1 MNIIALIP
9 ARGGSKRVPGK
20 NVRPLKGHPLL
31 FYTIAAAKESG
42 IFSGIY
48 VSSDDPRICY
58 MAELQGTTP
67 VPRPPEFAT
76 DTSPD
81 IEWIDH
87 FFRLYRCVDNDP
99 DTKCKITP
107 DAFAI
112 LRPTSPFRSAETIRR
127 AWAEFQEKQPCD
139 SIRAVEP
146 GPDICKMYFV
156 AQRLPDFTPDSL
168 SPLWNEVHYS
178 NGKRVPSHSVPSQ
191 RNRERVNA
199 YKQNA
204 SLEIS
209 WTENVTENYSISGQY
224 IKPFFTQGYEG
235 FDVNT
240 EDDWILA
247 EALIERGL
255 AQLPEVK

>member
-1 MNIIALIP
+1 MKIIALIP

-20 NVRPLKGHPLL
+20 NVRPLGGHPLL
-31 FYTIAAAKESG
+31 FYTIAAAQESG

-58 MAELQGTTP
+58 MAELRGATP
-67 VPRPPEFAT
+67 VPRPPEYAT

-87 FFRLYRCVDNDP
+87 FFRITGVDA
-99 DTKCKITP
+99 

-139 SIRAVEP
+139 SIRAVEKAKQSP
-146 GPDICKMYFV
+146 WKMW
-156 AQRLPDFTPDSL
+156 APSNELGALIPLSDSL
-168 SPLWNEVHYS
+168 ALAGYQRHFMRGEYMIP
-178 NGKRVPSHSVPSQ
+178 RHSSPSQ
-191 RNRERVNA
+191 FHPTVYA
-199 YKQNA
+199 QNA

-209 WTENVTENYSISGQY
+209 WTRNVTEKGSISGSV

-235 FDVNT
+235 FDMNT
-240 EDDWILA
+240 EEDFILA
-247 EALIERGL
+247 EALIERKL
-255 AQLPEVK
+255 AVLPEVNG

>member
-1 MNIIALIP
+1 MKIIALIP
-9 ARGGSKRVPGK
+9 ARSSSKRVPGK
-20 NVRPLKGHPLL
+20 NVRPLNGHPLL
-31 FYTIAAAKESG
+31 FYTIAAAKGSG
-42 IFSGIY
+42 IFSGVY

-67 VPRPPEFAT
+67 VPRPPEYAT

-112 LRPTSPFRSAETIRR
+112 LRPTSPFRSAATIRR

-139 SIRAVEP
+139 SIRAVEK
-146 GPDICKMYFV
+146 GPNAHKLWWPEKDAIKPV
-156 AQRLPDFTPDSL
+156 ATGFIESFGRWVPMHSAPSQL
-168 SPLWNEVHYS
+168 SPVC
-178 NGKRVPSHSVPSQ
+178 
-191 RNRERVNA
+191 

-209 WTENVTENYSISGQY
+209 WTRNVTERGSISGDV
-224 IKPFFTQGYEG
+224 IKPFFTEGHEG

-240 EDDWILA
+240 EEDWILA

-255 AQLPEVK
+255 AKPPEVK

>member
-1 MNIIALIP
+1 MKIIALIP

-20 NVRPLKGHPLL
+20 NVRPLGGHPLL
-31 FYTIAAAKESG
+31 FYTIAAAQESG

-58 MAELQGTTP
+58 MAELRGATP
-67 VPRPPEFAT
+67 VPRPPEYAT

-81 IEWIDH
+81 IERIDH
-87 FFRLYRCVDNDP
+87 FFRITGVDA
-99 DTKCKITP
+99 

-139 SIRAVEP
+139 SIRAVEK
-146 GPDICKMYFV
+146 GPNAHKLWWPEKDAIKPV
-156 AQRLPDFTPDSL
+156 ATGFIESFGRWVPMHSAPSQL
-168 SPLWNEVHYS
+168 SPVC
-178 NGKRVPSHSVPSQ
+178 
-191 RNRERVNA
+191 

-209 WTENVTENYSISGQY
+209 WTKNVTENYPISGDY
-224 IKPFFTQGYEG
+224 IKPFFTHGYEG
-235 FDVNT
+235 FDLNT
-240 EDDWILA
+240 EDDFILA

>member
-20 NVRPLKGHPLL
+20 NVRPLNGHPLL

-42 IFSGIY
+42 IFDMVF
-48 VSSDDPRICY
+48 VSSDDPRILFL
-58 MAELQGTTP
+58 AECKGAFP
-67 VPRPPEFAT
+67 VTRSAAFAT

-81 IEWIDH
+81 IEW
-87 FFRLYRCVDNDP
+87 VDEFLRRNDIYP
-99 DTKCKITP
+99 A

-139 SIRAVEP
+139 SIRAVEKAKQSP
-146 GPDICKMYFV
+146 WKMW
-156 AQRLPDFTPDSL
+156 TPSNELGALIPLSDSL
-168 SPLWNEVHYS
+168 ALAGYQRHFFRGEYMIP
-178 NGKRVPSHSVPSQ
+178 RHSSPSQ
-191 RNRERVNA
+191 FHPTVYA
-199 YKQNA
+199 QNA

-209 WTENVTENYSISGQY
+209 WTRNVTGKGSISGDI

-240 EDDWILA
+240 EEDWILA

>member
-1 MNIIALIP
+1 MKIIALIP

-20 NVRPLKGHPLL
+20 NVRPLGGHPLL
-31 FYTIAAAKESG
+31 FYTIAAAQESG

-58 MAELQGTTP
+58 MADARGATP

-87 FFRLYRCVDNDP
+87 FFMT
-99 DTKCKITP
+99 TKSAT

-139 SIRAVEP
+139 SIRGVQKARENP
-146 GPDICKMYFV
+146 HKMWTLY
-156 AQRLPDFTPDSL
+156 DNSL
-168 SPLWNEVHYS
+168 CPIILRDMTYKAF
-178 NGKRVPSHSVPSQ
+178 GVPSHSAPSQ
-191 RNRERVNA
+191 ITNH
-199 YKQNA
+199 YYIQNA

-209 WTENVTENYSISGQY
+209 WTRNVTERGSISGDV
-224 IKPFFTQGYEG
+224 IKPFFTDGYEG
-235 FDVNT
+235 FDLNT
-240 EDDWILA
+240 EDDFILA

-255 AQLPEVK
+255 ATLPEVK

>member
-1 MNIIALIP
+1 MKIIALIP

-48 VSSDDPRICY
+48 VSSDDPRICC
-58 MAELQGTTP
+58 MADARGATP

-87 FFRLYRCVDNDP
+87 FFMT
-99 DTKCKITP
+99 TKSAT

-139 SIRAVEP
+139 SIRGVQKARENP
-146 GPDICKMYFV
+146 HKMWTLY
-156 AQRLPDFTPDSL
+156 DNSL
-168 SPLWNEVHYS
+168 CPIILRDMTYKAF
-178 NGKRVPSHSVPSQ
+178 GVPSHSAPSQ
-191 RNRERVNA
+191 ITNH
-199 YKQNA
+199 YYIQNA

-209 WTENVTENYSISGQY
+209 WTRNVTERGSISGDV
-224 IKPFFTQGYEG
+224 IKPFFTDGYEG
-235 FDVNT
+235 FDLNT
-240 EDDWILA
+240 EDDFILA
-247 EALIERGL
+247 EALIEGGL
-255 AQLPEVK
+255 ATLPEVK

>member
-1 MNIIALIP
+1 MKIIALIP

-20 NVRPLKGHPLL
+20 NVRELNGHPLL
-31 FYTIAAAKESG
+31 FYTIAAAQESG

-58 MAELQGTTP
+58 MAELRGATP
-67 VPRPPEFAT
+67 APRPPEFAT

-87 FFRLYRCVDNDP
+87 FFMT
-99 DTKCKITP
+99 TKSAT

-139 SIRAVEP
+139 SIRGVQKARENP
-146 GPDICKMYFV
+146 HKMWTLY
-156 AQRLPDFTPDSL
+156 DNSL
-168 SPLWNEVHYS
+168 CPIILRDMTYKAF
-178 NGKRVPSHSVPSQ
+178 GVPSHSAPSQ
-191 RNRERVNA
+191 ITNH
-199 YKQNA
+199 YYIQNA

-209 WTENVTENYSISGQY
+209 WTRNVTERGSISGDV
-224 IKPFFTQGYEG
+224 IKPFFTDGYEG
-235 FDVNT
+235 FDLNT
-240 EDDWILA
+240 EDDFILA
-247 EALIERGL
+247 EALIEGGL
-255 AQLPEVK
+255 ATLPEVK

>member
-9 ARGGSKRVPGK
+9 ARAGSKRIAGK
-20 NVRPLKGHPLL
+20 NFRHLAGNPLWL
-31 FYTIAAAKESG
+31 YTLSAAKESG
-42 IFSGIY
+42 IFDGIY
-48 VSSDDPRICY
+48 VSSDNEDIVY
-58 MAELQGTTP
+58 MCRLFHGVEGVLRPAEN
-67 VPRPPEFAT
+67 AT
-76 DTSPD
+76 DISPD

-87 FFRLYRCVDNDP
+87 FFRITSVDA
-99 DTKCKITP
+99 

-139 SIRAVEP
+139 SIRAVEK
-146 GPDICKMYFV
+146 GPNAHKLWWPEKDAIKPV
-156 AQRLPDFTPDSL
+156 ATGFIESFGRWVPMHSAPSQL
-168 SPLWNEVHYS
+168 SPVC
-178 NGKRVPSHSVPSQ
+178 
-191 RNRERVNA
+191 

-209 WTENVTENYSISGQY
+209 WTKNVTENYSISGDY
-224 IKPFFTQGYEG
+224 IKPFFTHGYEG
-235 FDVNT
+235 FDLNT
-240 EDDWILA
+240 EDDFILA

>member
-1 MNIIALIP
+1 MKIIALIP

-20 NVRPLKGHPLL
+20 NVRPLGGHPLL
-31 FYTIAAAKESG
+31 FYTIAAAQESG

-58 MAELQGTTP
+58 MAELRGATP
-67 VPRPPEFAT
+67 VPRPPEYAT

-87 FFRLYRCVDNDP
+87 FFMT
-99 DTKCKITP
+99 TKSAT

-139 SIRAVEP
+139 SIRGVQKARENP
-146 GPDICKMYFV
+146 HKMWTLY
-156 AQRLPDFTPDSL
+156 DNSL
-168 SPLWNEVHYS
+168 CPIILRDMTYKAF
-178 NGKRVPSHSVPSQ
+178 GVPSHSAPSQ
-191 RNRERVNA
+191 ITNH
-199 YKQNA
+199 YYIQNA

-209 WTENVTENYSISGQY
+209 WTRNVTERGSISGDV
-224 IKPFFTQGYEG
+224 IKPFFTDGYEG
-235 FDVNT
+235 FDLNT
-240 EDDWILA
+240 EDDFILA
-247 EALIERGL
+247 EALIEGGL
-255 AQLPEVK
+255 ATLPEVK

>member
-1 MNIIALIP
+1 MKIIALIP

-20 NVRPLKGHPLL
+20 NVRPLGGHPLL
-31 FYTIAAAKESG
+31 FYTIAAAQESG

-58 MAELQGTTP
+58 MAELRGATP
-67 VPRPPEFAT
+67 VPRPPEYAT

-87 FFRLYRCVDNDP
+87 FFRITGVDA
-99 DTKCKITP
+99 

-112 LRPTSPFRSAETIRR
+112 LRPTSPFRSDETIRR

-139 SIRAVEP
+139 SIRAVEKAKQSP
-146 GPDICKMYFV
+146 WKMW
-156 AQRLPDFTPDSL
+156 APSNELGALIPLSDSL
-168 SPLWNEVHYS
+168 ALAGYQRHFMRGEYMIP
-178 NGKRVPSHSVPSQ
+178 RHSSPSQ
-191 RNRERVNA
+191 FHPTVYA
-199 YKQNA
+199 QNA

-209 WTENVTENYSISGQY
+209 WTRNVTGKGSISGDI

-240 EDDWILA
+240 EDDLILA
-247 EALIERGL
+247 EALIARGL

>member
-1 MNIIALIP
+1 MKIVALIP
-9 ARGGSKRVPGK
+9 SRGGSKRIPGK
-20 NVRPLKGHPLL
+20 NVRVLNGHPLL

-42 IFSGIY
+42 IFDGIY

-58 MAELQGTTP
+58 MAEMRGATP
-67 VPRPPEFAT
+67 VPRPAEFAT

-87 FFRLYRCVDNDP
+87 FFRTQDV
-99 DTKCKITP
+99 KA

-139 SIRAVEP
+139 SIRAVEK
-146 GPDICKMYFV
+146 GPDICK
-156 AQRLPDFTPDSL
+156 
-168 SPLWNEVHYS
+168 LWFESCDPIRKGEISVFWIEKHKINGRIVH
-178 NGKRVPSHSVPSQ
+178 SHSVPSQ
-191 RNRERVNA
+191 LNIDC

-209 WTENVTENYSISGQY
+209 WTRNVTKDWSISGDY
-224 IKPFFTQGYEG
+224 IKPFFTHGYEG
-235 FDVNT
+235 FDLNT
-240 EDDWILA
+240 ELDWLVA
-247 EALIERGL
+247 ETIIERGL
-255 AQLPEVK
+255 ASLPEVK

>member
-1 MNIIALIP
+1 MKIVALIP
-9 ARGGSKRVPGK
+9 SRGGSKRIPGK
-20 NVRPLKGHPLL
+20 NVRVLNGHPLL

-42 IFSGIY
+42 IFDGIY

-58 MAELQGTTP
+58 MAELRGATP
-67 VPRPPEFAT
+67 IARPIHFAT

-81 IEWIDH
+81 IEWVDH
-87 FFRLYRCVDNDP
+87 AM
-99 DTKCKITP
+99 KIIREIHHRTQAP
-107 DAFAI
+107 FDAFAI

-139 SIRAVEP
+139 SIRAVSKGANAFKLWWLDKET
-146 GPDICKMYFV
+146 
-156 AQRLPDFTPDSL
+156 LTP
-168 SPLWNEVHYS
+168 VMS
-178 NGKRVPSHSVPSQ
+178 NIWQYYYRRVPLHSSPSQ
-191 RNRERVNA
+191 LAPVCYA
-199 YKQNA
+199 QNA

-209 WTENVTENYSISGQY
+209 WTKNVTDDYSISGYY

-235 FDVNT
+235 FDLNT

>member
-9 ARGGSKRVPGK
+9 ARAGSKRIAGK
-20 NVRPLKGHPLL
+20 NFRHLAGNPLWL
-31 FYTIAAAKESG
+31 YTLSAAKESG
-42 IFSGIY
+42 IFDGIY
-48 VSSDDPRICY
+48 VSSDNEDIVY
-58 MAELQGTTP
+58 MCRLFHGVEGVLRPAEY
-67 VPRPPEFAT
+67 AT
-76 DTSPD
+76 DISPD

-87 FFRLYRCVDNDP
+87 FFSVYKCVQNDP
-99 DTKCKITP
+99 DTKTNVMP

-127 AWAEFQEKQPCD
+127 AWTEFQEKQPCD
-139 SIRAVEP
+139 SIRAVEK
-146 GPDICKMYFV
+146 GPNPWK
-156 AQRLPDFTPDSL
+156 
-168 SPLWNEVHYS
+168 LWALYKDRIISAAGDYEK
-178 NGKRVPSHSVPSQ
+178 NGKRIPYHSAPSQ
-191 RNRERVNA
+191 IVETV

-209 WTENVTENYSISGQY
+209 WTKNVTENYSISGDY

-235 FDVNT
+235 FDLNT

-255 AQLPEVK
+255 AKLPEVK

>member
-9 ARGGSKRVPGK
+9 ARAGSKRIAGK
-20 NVRPLKGHPLL
+20 NFRHLAGNPLWL
-31 FYTIAAAKESG
+31 YTLSAAKESG
-42 IFSGIY
+42 IFDGIY
-48 VSSDDPRICY
+48 VSSDNEDIVY
-58 MAELQGTTP
+58 MCRLFHGVEGVLRPAEY
-67 VPRPPEFAT
+67 AT
-76 DTSPD
+76 DISPD

-87 FFRLYRCVDNDP
+87 FFRITGVDA
-99 DTKCKITP
+99 

-139 SIRAVEP
+139 SIRAVEK
-146 GPDICKMYFV
+146 GPNAHKLWWPEKDAIKPV
-156 AQRLPDFTPDSL
+156 ATGFIESFGRWVPMHSAPSQL
-168 SPLWNEVHYS
+168 SPVC
-178 NGKRVPSHSVPSQ
+178 
-191 RNRERVNA
+191 

-209 WTENVTENYSISGQY
+209 WTKNVTENYSISGDY
-224 IKPFFTQGYEG
+224 IKPFFTHGYEG
-235 FDVNT
+235 FDLNT
-240 EDDWILA
+240 EDDFILA